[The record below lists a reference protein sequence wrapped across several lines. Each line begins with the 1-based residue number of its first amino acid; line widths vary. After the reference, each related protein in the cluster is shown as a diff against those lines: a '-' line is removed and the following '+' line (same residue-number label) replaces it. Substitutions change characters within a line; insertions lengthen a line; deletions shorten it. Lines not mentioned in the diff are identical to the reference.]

1 MSSNKN
7 KKLVCYYTNWSQY
20 RPGVGRFVPENVD
33 PFLCT
38 HVIYAFAKV
47 DEAGNL
53 QPFEWN
59 DQSTEWS
66 RGMFDRMMDLKKKN
80 PNLKISLAAGG
91 IY

>member
-1 MSSNKN
+1 
-7 KKLVCYYTNWSQY
+7 
-20 RPGVGRFVPENVD
+20 VGRFVPENVD

-38 HVIYAFAKV
+38 HIIYAFAKL
-47 DEAGNL
+47 DESGVL

-59 DQSTEWS
+59 DESTEWS

-91 IY
+91 IHINLLF